1 MVFILLLLFMEPIS
15 LSLIIVLII
24 IFFMGIRILW
34 PKKVGA
40 VLLLGKARRVIREG
54 FNVVIPF
61 LEYVSY
67 QTLALTNLNIKVDGI
82 TKDNVNTAVNI
93 NVIYKV
99 RDDDQSIKD
108 SLFKNQNVVQT
119 IKSLIEEQLRA
130 KIFEFEHEEIFWKR
144 NEIGDE
150 IRQALAVKL
159 AEFGMELDS
168 VQVIDI
174 LLDSQVVQAMNQV
187 VASQKAKMASITE
200 AEGRKQAEIL
210 RAEGDK
216 EVKRLI
222 GEGMAEQRK
231 AIANGFQ
238 ESIEKIKSMDPTL
251 TGAQILEFL
260 LNSSRIETLE
270 KIWAD
275 NAKVIYVNENLEGR
289 ASSMIANG

>member
-1 MVFILLLLFMEPIS
+1 MDFFSMGLVWFLF
-15 LSLIIVLII
+15 
-24 IFFMGIRILW
+24 IFFLMGIRILW

-40 VLLLGKARRVIREG
+40 VLFLGKARRVIREW

-99 RDDDQSIKD
+99 KDDDQSIKD

-200 AEGRKQAEIL
+200 AEWRKQAEIL

-231 AIANGFQ
+231 AIANWFQ
-238 ESIEKIKSMDPTL
+238 ESIEKIKSMDPSL

-270 KIWAD
+270 KIGVD

>member
-1 MVFILLLLFMEPIS
+1 MEPIS
-15 LSLIIVLII
+15 LSLIALII
-24 IFFMGIRILW
+24 LAFFMGIRILW

-54 FNVVIPF
+54 FNIVIPF

-210 RAEGDK
+210 RAEWDK

-270 KIWAD
+270 KIGAE

>member
-1 MVFILLLLFMEPIS
+1 MEPIS
-15 LSLIIVLII
+15 LSLIALII
-24 IFFMGIRILW
+24 LAFFMGIRILW

-54 FNVVIPF
+54 FNIVIPF

-210 RAEGDK
+210 RAEWDK

-222 GEGMAEQRK
+222 WEGMAEQRK

-270 KIWAD
+270 KIGAE

>member
-1 MVFILLLLFMEPIS
+1 MSTTTLSILWFLLLAFL
-15 LSLIIVLII
+15 
-24 IFFMGIRILW
+24 MGIRILG

-61 LEYVSY
+61 LELVSY
-67 QTLALTNLNIKVDGI
+67 QTLALINLNVKVDGI

-99 RDDDQSIKD
+99 KDDDQSIKD
-108 SLFKNQNVVQT
+108 SLFKNQNIVQT

-150 IRQALAVKL
+150 IRTALAVKL

-174 LLDSQVVQAMNQV
+174 VLDNQVIQAMNQV

-200 AEGRKQAEIL
+200 AEWRKQAEIL
-210 RAEGDK
+210 RAEWDK

-238 ESIEKIKSMDPTL
+238 ESIEKIKSMDPSL
-251 TGAQILEFL
+251 SGAQILEFL

-270 KIWAD
+270 KIGVD
-275 NAKVIYVNENLEGR
+275 NAKVIYINENLEGR
-289 ASSMIANG
+289 ASSMITNG